1 MKTLHIF
8 AMIVT
13 AFSIG
18 GFLGLSCTRES
29 QHIAKEA
36 IDVATQWKSVSDKNE
51 SLLHKCL
58 SVPRAAG
65 KSRYRPQHVNRK
77 NGWTTITPDSNGLV
91 TIVR

>member
-18 GFLGLSCTRES
+18 GFLGLNRAHES
-29 QHIAKEA
+29 QRIAQAA
-36 IDVATQWKSVSDKNE
+36 IDTSYRWKNISDKNE
-51 SLLHKCL
+51 ALLHKCL

-65 KSRYRPQHVNRK
+65 KSRYRPQRVNRK
-77 NGWTTITPDSNGLV
+77 NGWITITPDSNGSI
-91 TIVR
+91 TIAP